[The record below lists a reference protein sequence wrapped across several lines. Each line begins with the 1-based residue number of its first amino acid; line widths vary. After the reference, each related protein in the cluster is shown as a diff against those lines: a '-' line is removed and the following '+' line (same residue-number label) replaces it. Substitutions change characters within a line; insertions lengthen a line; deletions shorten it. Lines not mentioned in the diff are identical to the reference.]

1 MDKKIFAIIAV
12 VIIVVAAVAV
22 YVGVGGGND
31 DGNDDS
37 SGAYALSIG
46 GVAANE
52 ENVVLGDYP
61 IQRNLNLCTLGAPEG
76 NEAAFISWI
85 LSTEGQEIL
94 GGMFVPLDDASETYT
109 DPVGDVHLSIG
120 GSTTIQPIMN
130 ELVQAY
136 KEKYSD
142 RVVDITVAA
151 GGSGVG
157 ASNTANGT
165 FDIGMCSRD
174 LKDSEIAL
182 GLQETKIGMDG
193 VALVVNGAGIT
204 DITMQQIADIYSGK
218 ITNWSEIGGVDASI
232 AVVARDS
239 ASGTGECFEDAMV
252 AVDPD
257 YELMPGVP
265 EMVATNSVLEFIKST
280 PGSIGYVSIGSLA
293 DL

>member
-37 SGAYALSIG
+37 SDVYALSIG

-94 GGMFVPLDDASETYT
+94 GGMFVPLDNASETYT

-120 GSTTIQPIMN
+120 GSTTIQPP
-130 ELVQAY
+130 EDPESEPATQL
-136 KEKYSD
+136 
-142 RVVDITVAA
+142 TVHSTSECAP
-151 GGSGVG
+151 
-157 ASNTANGT
+157 GT
-165 FDIGMCSRD
+165 
-174 LKDSEIAL
+174 
-182 GLQETKIGMDG
+182 
-193 VALVVNGAGIT
+193 
-204 DITMQQIADIYSGK
+204 
-218 ITNWSEIGGVDASI
+218 
-232 AVVARDS
+232 
-239 ASGTGECFEDAMV
+239 
-252 AVDPD
+252 
-257 YELMPGVP
+257 
-265 EMVATNSVLEFIKST
+265 
-280 PGSIGYVSIGSLA
+280 
-293 DL
+293 

>member
-1 MDKKIFAIIAV
+1 MVTTIRPMCTLSASAELPPMRRTSFSETTPFR
-12 VIIVVAAVAV
+12 
-22 YVGVGGGND
+22 GT
-31 DGNDDS
+31 S
-37 SGAYALSIG
+37 TCALS
-46 GVAANE
+46 E
-52 ENVVLGDYP
+52 
-61 IQRNLNLCTLGAPEG
+61 
-76 NEAAFISWI
+76 

-94 GGMFVPLDDASETYT
+94 GGMFVPLDNASETYT

-218 ITNWSEIGGVDASI
+218 ITNWSEIGGVDAAI

-239 ASGTGECFEDAMV
+239 ASGTGECFEDAMTN
-252 AVDPD
+252 VDPS

-293 DL
+293 DLV